1 MASGSFL
8 KGSVIA
14 MPKKFSALNNST
26 IHSSL
31 HFALSTPHLIY
42 ALRITLHAFNSQ
54 LATRNPQP
62 ISGLTPLLPI
72 NFTHYAS
79 RITLYASRF
88 THHESRPFSKIA
100 NFAVKSVKSRIT
112 NHAPDGY
119 QMNPE
124 VVII

>member
-1 MASGSFL
+1 
-8 KGSVIA
+8 

-26 IHSSL
+26 IH
-31 HFALSTPHLIY
+31 TI
-42 ALRITLHAFNSQ
+42 ALRTQHSAPDLRFTLNPQ
-54 LATRNPQP
+54 PATRNPQP

-100 NFAVKSVKSRIT
+100 NFAVKSVKSRTT

-119 QMNPE
+119 QMTTE

>member
-1 MASGSFL
+1 
-8 KGSVIA
+8 

-26 IHSSL
+26 IH
-31 HFALSTPHLIY
+31 TI
-42 ALRITLHAFNSQ
+42 ALRTQHSAPDLRFTLH
-54 LATRNPQP
+54 
-62 ISGLTPLLPI
+62 
-72 NFTHYAS
+72 
-79 RITLYASRF
+79 ASRF

-119 QMNPE
+119 QMTTE

>member
-1 MASGSFL
+1 MVNEKHQPATHNPILRFTHYAFNPQPDFGANAPPTCQF
-8 KGSVIA
+8 
-14 MPKKFSALNNST
+14 
-26 IHSSL
+26 H
-31 HFALSTPHLIY
+31 
-42 ALRITLHAFNSQ
+42 ALRITLYAFNPQ
-54 LATRNPQP
+54 LTTRNPQP

-119 QMNPE
+119 QMTTE